1 MAAHERR
8 SWEYASQGGRS
19 YDCSPWHFVGGFHR
33 LVMMHPLR
41 LLQILVKVF
50 EIHPKI
56 VTIVGNILEIPL
68 KITTI
73 VDNIL
78 EIRLDVPLERGNC
91 AGRGPVGNVMMQFRP
106 VVSQVIEIFHEIL
119 QVKPNV
125 AQVLSEILSIGV
137 YVPNIGSHIII
148 LGIACAN
155 DEPADQHHTNY
166 ASKIDLHTFSSLIHT
181 VSGGLLAI
189 YQPEALS
196 DSLLSSDTHLLP
208 VVRAAM

>member
-19 YDCSPWHFVGGFHR
+19 YDCSPWHFVGGFHQ

-56 VTIVGNILEIPL
+56 VTIVGNIL
-68 KITTI
+68 K
-73 VDNIL
+73 
-78 EIRLDVPLERGNC
+78 IRLDVPLEHGNC
-91 AGRGPVGNVMMQFRP
+91 AGRGPVGHVMMQFRP
-106 VVSQVIEIFHEIL
+106 IVSQVIEIFPEIL

-148 LGIACAN
+148 LGIARTN

-166 ASKIDLHTFSSLIHT
+166 ASKRDLHTFSSLIHT
-181 VSGGLLAI
+181 DC
-189 YQPEALS
+189 EW
-196 DSLLSSDTHLLP
+196 
-208 VVRAAM
+208 